1 MRIRR
6 IWIILIISLACFL
19 VINAPAKI
27 LTPYLKSSINF
38 PFTLNGSIWNGS
50 MQSKYFDI
58 VSWKVNTSS
67 LLLAKV
73 STEIQVEIDK
83 LNKINAEANI
93 NPFGKLKINITSGSL
108 TTQYLQQFLPNIPFL
123 LSSTINLDQTIL
135 QWSSQLPPNL
145 PTEAEGKL
153 VIKRANFLGEN
164 LGDYLF
170 NFTYTG
176 RSLDGELASSES
188 SNVDALLKVALSN
201 KNLLTIKGSILPK
214 SESLKS
220 IFDELNVDLNP
231 NIKLNLSF

>member
-58 VSWKVNTSS
+58 VSWKVNATS
-67 LLLAKV
+67 LLLANV

-108 TTQYLQQFLPNIPFL
+108 TTQYLQQFLYFPYHHTILRYQLIVFSSPSFNLTLGYQFNL
-123 LSSTINLDQTIL
+123 LLAKDMSGQRLLGSSTGKSLNTI
-135 QWSSQLPPNL
+135 P
-145 PTEAEGKL
+145 
-153 VIKRANFLGEN
+153 
-164 LGDYLF
+164 
-170 NFTYTG
+170 
-176 RSLDGELASSES
+176 
-188 SNVDALLKVALSN
+188 
-201 KNLLTIKGSILPK
+201 
-214 SESLKS
+214 
-220 IFDELNVDLNP
+220 DELFT
-231 NIKLNLSF
+231 LSLTN